1 MSAQRPADESAIVP
15 AARAAA
21 GSGAAVGSAALGSGT
36 AAGARVVDVLVAE
49 IGSTTTVVSAFEG
62 LSEESRKA
70 RVTPTLLGQGVAPT
84 SVLQGDVTVGMN
96 AARAQLEE
104 STGPL
109 QPREFLATSSAAGG
123 LRMTV
128 HGLTA
133 KMTAMAAR
141 EAALGAGGVVE
152 YQTAGKLRRHDL
164 QQIAAARPNVI
175 MLAGGV
181 EGGDV
186 ETVLHNA
193 EMLAQVDFSAAPAAP
208 GEAAEAAAAAAAL
221 DTEASARV
229 SLANHAGH
237 APIQDRV
244 LAAGKKPMII
254 YAGNSAVR
262 DECCEILQAAGFTV
276 RVTTNVYPGIDELDI
291 VPARTVIHD
300 AFEAHIIHAPGM
312 ERIGELVTGTI
323 LPTPGAVLLAAETL
337 AETLG
342 DLVVIDVGGAT
353 TDVHS
358 VTDGSIEYNTIQTEP
373 QPHSK
378 RTVEG
383 DLGTFVSAEH
393 VNELIDARERPEHLP
408 PAIPQTDEDRHIA
421 VQLARTATVTGVYRH
436 AGQIAYLYTPTGRQT
451 VARGRDLTACRHVI
465 GTGGALTRLPGGLE
479 ALRDA
484 CAKNGGDRLL
494 PPSDAD
500 VALDGDYIFAVCGAL
515 LAHFDAQAVVQL
527 MLHSIGATPSS
538 C

>member
-1 MSAQRPADESAIVP
+1 MTGPRDI
-15 AARAAA
+15 
-21 GSGAAVGSAALGSGT
+21 
-36 AAGARVVDVLVAE
+36 DVLVAE
-49 IGSTTTVVSAFEG
+49 VGSTTTVVSAFDG
-62 LSEESRKA
+62 LSGDGRREA
-70 RVTPTLLGQGVAPT
+70 PAPCLIGQGVAPT
-84 SVLQGDVTVGMN
+84 SVLQGDVTVGVS
-96 AARAQLEE
+96 AARSQLEAA
-104 STGPL
+104 TGPL
-109 QPREFLATSSAAGG
+109 HPRSFLATSSAAGG

-164 QQIAAARPNVI
+164 KAIAAARPNVVL
-175 MLAGGV
+175 LAGGV

-193 EMLAQVDFSAAPAAP
+193 EMLTHVDFAPAA
-208 GEAAEAAAAAAAL
+208 
-221 DTEASARV
+221 
-229 SLANHAGH
+229 
-237 APIQDRV
+237 
-244 LAAGKKPMII
+244 AAGTKPMVI
-254 YAGNSAVR
+254 YAGNSAVC
-262 DECCEILQAAGFTV
+262 DESCQILESAGFDV

-291 VPARTVIHD
+291 VPARAVIHD
-300 AFEAHIIHAPGM
+300 AFEDHIVHAPGM
-312 ERIGELVTGTI
+312 ERIGDLVNGRI
-323 LPTPGAVLLAAETL
+323 LPTPGAVLLAAEAL

-342 DLVVIDVGGAT
+342 DLVVVDVGGAT

-358 VTDGSIEYNTIQTEP
+358 VTDGSPEYSPIQIDP

-393 VNELIDARERPEHLP
+393 VNELLDERDRPAHLP
-408 PAIPQTDEDRHIA
+408 PAIPETDEDRAIA

-436 AGQIAYLYTPTGRQT
+436 AGRLAYLYTPTGRQT

-479 ALRDA
+479 ALRAA
-484 CAKNGGDRLL
+484 CANNGGDRLL
-494 PPSDAD
+494 PPAGAV
-500 VALDGDYIFAVCGAL
+500 VALDNDYVFAVCGAL
-515 LAHFDAQAVVQL
+515 LTHFEPAAVVTL
-527 MLHSIGATPSS
+527 MLRSAGLEARGV
-538 C
+538 